1 MNYHISVQVMKVIV
15 ETFLNQFD
23 YPITQNVS
31 AVSAIME
38 ISCPETMQNIWCFNQ
53 IMLFTEVVFLK
64 L

>member
-1 MNYHISVQVMKVIV
+1 MNYHISGQVMKVVV

-23 YPITQNVS
+23 YPIAQNVS

-38 ISCPETMQNIWCFNQ
+38 ISCPETMQNIWWFNQ
-53 IMLFTEVVFLK
+53 IMLFTEIVFLK